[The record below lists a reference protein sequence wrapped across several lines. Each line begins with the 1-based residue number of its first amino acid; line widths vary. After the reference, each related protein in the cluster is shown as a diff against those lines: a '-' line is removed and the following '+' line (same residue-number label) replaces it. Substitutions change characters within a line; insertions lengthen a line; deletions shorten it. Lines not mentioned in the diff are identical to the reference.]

1 MTRSLRPEA
10 QNAHAGST
18 RRVLELALLALVLG
32 LTPSAAQDVT
42 PATAVVQSAEDGAA
56 AQSPS
61 TTDPALS
68 PELQHRGS
76 GEFTVPPPE
85 PPATQPP
92 PPDAPRLDLVFERAP
107 VALVVQTL
115 LADFA
120 RASVVIDPR
129 VQGEITIIS
138 RGQITAGEIPSFL
151 RANVGALGLELIEQA
166 PNAFLLRPALTTAE
180 GQGAEVFRPGA
191 NLRSGMVIYGLR
203 YVSAAEMSRLLQ
215 PFARQG
221 VAVQP
226 ERTRELLILT
236 GPPDQI
242 ATLVRTIEL
251 LDVDWLQGMS
261 FGIVA
266 LEYANPDTLIGELRT
281 LFGGA
286 EGPIGSMV
294 EFVAMPGRRAIL
306 ILAKRPDRLD
316 QARTWIAQLD
326 RPLTASGRIRLIEV
340 SNTDAEQLAAT
351 LQGLFSEGQAE
362 TRIIA
367 DARRNALLI
376 QSDPA
381 TFEEIVALVRE
392 LDRPTDQVMI
402 EVTIAE
408 VALNNDFRFGVQWN
422 FDLRD
427 GARAVLS
434 EASNGAMVA
443 RFPGFSATYSGS
455 YVQATLNA
463 LSSRTNVEV
472 ISSPIVVTLDNQA
485 AVLQVGD
492 EVPIVTQSATNV
504 TTTDA
509 AVVNTV
515 QYRETGILLRVTPRI
530 GANNTVT
537 LEVAQEASEVAA
549 TTTSGIDSPTIQQR
563 RFESTVVVGDGETIA
578 LGGLIRANRTRGRAG
593 VPWLSDVPLLGA
605 AFRNN
610 NQAVRRTELIVF
622 LTPRVLRSPSDATA
636 ASEELR
642 QRLERIRGSAFIQ
655 RALN

>member
-1 MTRSLRPEA
+1 MTRSLRPLA
-10 QNAHAGST
+10 QNARVRST
-18 RRVLELALLALVLG
+18 RRVLELALLVLVLG
-32 LTPSAAQDVT
+32 LTPSAAQDVI
-42 PATAVVQSAEDGAA
+42 PAAPAAEASPDAAAAESANTTSAEP
-56 AQSPS
+56 AQ
-61 TTDPALS
+61 A
-68 PELQHRGS
+68 LQHRGS
-76 GEFTVPPPE
+76 GEFTAPPPAPPVIA
-85 PPATQPP
+85 PPA
-92 PPDAPRLDLVFERAP
+92 PDAPRLDLVFERAP

-120 RASVVIDPR
+120 QASVVIDPR
-129 VQGEITIIS
+129 VQGEITILS

-151 RANVGALGLELIEQA
+151 RANVGALGLELVEQA
-166 PNAFLLRPALTTAE
+166 PNSFLLRPALTAE
-180 GQGAEVFRPGA
+180 AQGAEVFRPGA

-203 YVSAAEMSRLLQ
+203 FVSAAEMSRLLQ

-221 VAVQP
+221 VSVQP

-306 ILAKRPDRLD
+306 ILAKRPERLD
-316 QARTWIAQLD
+316 QARTWITQLD
-326 RPLTASGRIRLIEV
+326 RPLTASGRIRLIEIA
-340 SNTDAEQLAAT
+340 NTDAEQVAAT

-381 TFEEIVALVRE
+381 TFEEVAGLVRE

-427 GARAVLS
+427 GTRAILS

-443 RFPGFSATYSGS
+443 RFPGFSASYSSS

-472 ISSPIVVTLDNQA
+472 ISSPVVVTLDNQA

-530 GANNTVT
+530 GANDTVT

-563 RFESTVVVGDGETIA
+563 RFESTVAVGNGETIA

-593 VPWLSDVPLLGA
+593 VPLLSAVPLVGA
-605 AFRNN
+605 AFGNN
-610 NQAVRRTELIVF
+610 NQTVRRTELIVF
-622 LTPRVLRSPSDATA
+622 LTPRILRSPDDASA
-636 ASEELR
+636 ASEEFRL
-642 QRLERIRGSAFIQ
+642 RLERIRGSAFIQ
-655 RALN
+655 RTLD

>member
-1 MTRSLRPEA
+1 MTRSLRPPA
-10 QNAHAGST
+10 QNARARST
-18 RRVLELALLALVLG
+18 RRVLGLALLVLVLG
-32 LTPSAAQDVT
+32 LAPGAAQNVIPAA
-42 PATAVVQSAEDGAA
+42 PATEASPLAA
-56 AQSPS
+56 AAEGAN
-61 TTDPALS
+61 TTHAAPAQA
-68 PELQHRGS
+68 LQHRGS
-76 GEFTVPPPE
+76 GEFTAPPPAPPVVA
-85 PPATQPP
+85 PPA
-92 PPDAPRLDLVFERAP
+92 PDTPRLDLMFERAP

-120 RASVVIDPR
+120 HASVVIDPR

-138 RGQITAGEIPSFL
+138 RGQITAGEIPLFL
-151 RANVGALGLELIEQA
+151 RANVGALGLELVEQA
-166 PNAFLLRPALTTAE
+166 PNAFLLRPALTAE
-180 GQGAEVFRPGA
+180 AQGAEVFRPGA

-266 LEYANPDTLIGELRT
+266 LEYANPDTLIGEVRT
-281 LFGGA
+281 LFGGT

-316 QARTWIAQLD
+316 QARTWITQLD
-326 RPLTASGRIRLIEV
+326 RPLTASGRIRLIEIA
-340 SNTDAEQLAAT
+340 NTDAEQIAAT
-351 LQGLFSEGQAE
+351 LQGLFSDGQADI
-362 TRIIA
+362 RIIA

-381 TFEEIVALVRE
+381 TFEEVAGLVRE

-427 GARAVLS
+427 GTRAILS

-443 RFPGFSATYSGS
+443 RFPGFSATYTGS
-455 YVQATLNA
+455 YVQATLNT

-472 ISSPIVVTLDNQA
+472 ISSPVVVTLDNQA

-530 GANNTVT
+530 GANDTVT

-563 RFESTVVVGDGETIA
+563 RFESTISVGNGETIA

-593 VPWLSDVPLLGA
+593 VPFLSAVPLVGA
-605 AFRNN
+605 VFGNN

-622 LTPRVLRSPSDATA
+622 LTPRILRSPSDASA
-636 ASEELR
+636 ASEEFRL
-642 QRLERIRGSAFIQ
+642 RLERIRGSAFIQ
-655 RALN
+655 RTLD